1 MKVIKIGN
9 VKIKNP
15 IFLSPMVEVT
25 DLAYREICRKA
36 GAGMAYTEMIY
47 LDAITHE
54 NERTKKLMITN
65 KKDKPSGIQVTGN
78 DVNELKNAIKLNAF
92 DKFDI
97 VDINCGCPSTR
108 ITGNQAG
115 SFLLNTPEKIYDMI
129 KTLKDN
135 GHTATAKIRLGFK
148 ENNVMK
154 VSKMIEKAGADAL
167 TIHARLATQ
176 GGSVKADWDQL
187 KKVKNQIGIP
197 LIGNGDVTDGKSAK
211 DMLSICDGAMVA
223 RAAIGNPL
231 IFKKINNYLKTGKE
245 KEINQK
251 DNIKLFKSYIEL
263 AEKYDIVEMGRI
275 KYIGSNFIKSFEG
288 AAKKREEFMRI
299 KELSEMKSF
308 IKKLI

>member
-1 MKVIKIGN
+1 MIKIGN